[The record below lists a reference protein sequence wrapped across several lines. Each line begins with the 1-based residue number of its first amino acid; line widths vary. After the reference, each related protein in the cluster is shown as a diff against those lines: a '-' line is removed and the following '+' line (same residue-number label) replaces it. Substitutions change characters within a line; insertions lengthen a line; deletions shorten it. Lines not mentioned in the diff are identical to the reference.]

1 MRGVSS
7 LKINNSSTGHRPP
20 YRVENLSSLDRNE
33 IEQVA
38 VVRPDRYRDI
48 SQAIQS
54 SEFSIARGAGLSY
67 CLASAGNN
75 ALSVSMAAFNRV
87 LEFSA
92 DNGEILV
99 EAGMSIGSLQA
110 FAAGKGFWF
119 PVLPGYPQITIG
131 GCIAM
136 NVHGKSQYHSGL
148 FGDHVAELWIVHPK
162 HGDLRCRRT
171 ENSDLFELT
180 LGGFG
185 LTGIIT
191 RARLRLSKLKGRSIE
206 RVRKYAS
213 SLNEAVELM
222 QEHKDSCDQIYSWND
237 LNRHGD
243 HFGQGYVYLERFT
256 QSETEES
263 SEILKAARMDTS
275 EGPFP
280 YSMIPL
286 FLFKYIPIAYRTME
300 SLSGSKQTLGLLGGA
315 FPLVGKESYFRV
327 CRAKNFR
334 EAQIIIPTG
343 EWEKFANS
351 LSQLL
356 KKIPVTISL
365 GSLKLFRGSRQLLN
379 FQQEGI
385 CIAIDLPRQP
395 NAIRFL
401 EGLDALMKNAGGIP
415 NISKDSRLSKEIVC
429 ASYPGY
435 GEFRKRLS
443 LFDPEGRMQSKLR
456 SRLGV

>member
-7 LKINNSSTGHRPP
+7 LKINNSSTGNRPP

-75 ALSVSMAAFNRV
+75 SVSVSMAAFNRV

-92 DNGEILV
+92 DLGEILI

-110 FAAGKGFWF
+110 FVAGKGFWF

-131 GCIAM
+131 GCVAM

-162 HGDLRCRRT
+162 HGDLRCSRT
-171 ENSDLFELT
+171 ENSDLFYLT

-191 RARLRLSKLKGRSIE
+191 RVRLTLGRLKGRSIE
-206 RVRKYAS
+206 RIRKYAP
-213 SLNEAVELM
+213 SLNEAVKLM
-222 QEHKDSCDQIYSWND
+222 LEHKDSCDQVYSWND
-237 LNRHGD
+237 LSRHGD
-243 HFGQGYVYLERFT
+243 RFGAGYVFLERFT
-256 QSETEES
+256 QSGIEEPRHPQGTAQ
-263 SEILKAARMDTS
+263 LDTS

-286 FLFKYIPIAYRTME
+286 FLFKFIPLTYRTLEAM
-300 SLSGSKQTLGLLGGA
+300 SDSKQTLDLMAGA
-315 FPLVGKESYFRV
+315 FPLVGKESYFKV
-327 CRAKNFR
+327 CRARNFR
-334 EAQIIIPTG
+334 EAQIIIPTA
-343 EWEKFANS
+343 EWENFAKS
-351 LSQLL
+351 LAQLL
-356 KKIPVTISL
+356 NKLHVIISL
-365 GSLKLFRGSRQLLN
+365 GSLKLFKGSKHLLN

-385 CIAIDLPRQP
+385 CIAIDLPMQP
-395 NAIRFL
+395 NSIRFL
-401 EGLDALMKNAGGIP
+401 EELDTLMLDAGGIP
-415 NISKDSRLSKEIVC
+415 NISKDSRLSEDTVS

-435 GEFRKRLS
+435 EEFRKRLS
-443 LFDPEGRMQSKLR
+443 LFDPDRRMRSNLR
-456 SRLGV
+456 SRIGV